1 VPAPRPSADPG
12 GNAQLRRMVLLLE
25 TAAVLEARARRCGD
39 PAQVAVLLR
48 RAEHRRSEAVALR
61 EQLAA
66 RGAALAPDRAE
77 RFTSTAARRPQFRS
91 SPAAGRGHPSPS
103 PSW

>member
-1 VPAPRPSADPG
+1 MTSARRQPAVPAPRSSADPR
-12 GNAQLRRMVLLLE
+12 GNGQLRRMVLLLE
-25 TAAVLEARARRCGD
+25 TAAGLGARARRCGD

-48 RAEHRRSEAVALR
+48 RAAHRHNEAVALR

-77 RFTSTAARRPQFRS
+77 RLTRTPARRPQFR
-91 SPAAGRGHPSPS
+91 
-103 PSW
+103 